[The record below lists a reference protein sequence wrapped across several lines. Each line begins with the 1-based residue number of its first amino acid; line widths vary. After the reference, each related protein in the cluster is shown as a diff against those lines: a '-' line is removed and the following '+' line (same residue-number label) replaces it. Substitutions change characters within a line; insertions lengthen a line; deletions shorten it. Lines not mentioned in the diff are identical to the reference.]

1 MAIIKPFK
9 GVRPT
14 KNLVKQV
21 ACKPYDVLNSEEAR
35 REAEGNEYS
44 FYHIAKAEID
54 LEQGIDIHTDPVYQ
68 KGRENFETFLK
79 KGILFQDDSEKYYV
93 YKLVMGSVS
102 QIGLVAAS
110 SVEDYFNDI
119 IKKHELTRPEK
130 EIDRIMHFKAVGAH
144 TEPVFLTYPDV
155 PEIDNIINHV
165 ILESPEYDFVAD
177 DGVHHTLWVIDDKNL
192 IDEITLLFAEKVPY
206 TYIADG
212 HHRSAS
218 SAKIGTEMK
227 KENIN
232 HNGKEEYNFFLTVI
246 FPSSHLSIIDYNRVV
261 KDLNGNTET
270 EFIEKINKVMS
281 VEKTGKNIYK
291 PQALHEFGMYLNGE
305 WYKLTAKT
313 DTYDNNDP
321 LEVLDVNVLQK
332 NILEPIL
339 GIEDPRTD
347 KRIDFVGGIR
357 GLGEL
362 EKRVNSG
369 EMKVAFAL
377 YPVTIQQLIDIAD
390 SGKIMPPK
398 STWFE
403 PKLRSGLFVH
413 CLK

>member
-1 MAIIKPFK
+1 MAVIKPFRAI
-9 GVRPT
+9 RP
-14 KNLVKQV
+14 KAALASRV
-21 ACKPYDVLNSEEAR
+21 AAKPYDVLNSEEAR
-35 REAEGNEYS
+35 EEAKGNPYS

-54 LEQGIDIHTDPVYQ
+54 LEPGIDIHTDPVYQ
-68 KGRENFETFLK
+68 KGRENFYRMIEE
-79 KGILFQDDSEKYYV
+79 GILFQDKTENYYV
-93 YKLVMGSVS
+93 YKLVMGNVS

-110 SVEDYFNDI
+110 SIHDYFNNV

-155 PEIDNIINHV
+155 PEINELINNV
-165 ILESPEYDFVAD
+165 VATNPEYDFVAD
-177 DGVHHTLWVIDDKNL
+177 DGVHHTLWVVDNQETVEK
-192 IDEITLLFAEKVPY
+192 ITRLFAEKVPH

-218 SAKIGTEMK
+218 SAKIGK
-227 KENIN
+227 DLAENNPN
-232 HNGKEEYNFFLTVI
+232 HTGKEEYNYFLTVI
-246 FPSSHLSIIDYNRVV
+246 FPASHLSIIDYNRVV
-261 KDLNGNTET
+261 KDLNHLTQESFLQ
-270 EFIEKINKVMS
+270 ELKKVMN
-281 VEKTGKNIYK
+281 VEKMGKSIYK
-291 PQALHEFGMYLNGE
+291 PQAIHEFGMYLGGE
-305 WYKLTAKT
+305 WYKLVAKEGT
-313 DTYDNNDP
+313 FDPNDP
-321 LEVLDVNVLQK
+321 LDVLDVNILQK
-332 NILEPIL
+332 NVLDPIL
-339 GIEDPRTD
+339 GIADPRTD

-362 EKRVNSG
+362 EKRINSG
-369 EMKVAFAL
+369 EMAVAFAL

-413 CLK
+413 SLT

>member
-9 GVRPT
+9 AVRP
-14 KNLVKQV
+14 KPELAHLV
-21 ACKPYDVLNSEEAR
+21 AAKPYDVLNSDEAR
-35 REAEGNEYS
+35 KEAEGNPFS
-44 FYHIAKAEID
+44 FYHVAKAEID
-54 LEQGIDIHTDPVYQ
+54 LDPKIDIHSQPVYD
-68 KGRENFETFLK
+68 KGKENFLK
-79 KGILFQDDSEKYYV
+79 MLNEGILFQDDTEKYYV
-93 YKLVMGSVS
+93 YKLVMGDIS
-102 QIGLVAAS
+102 QTGLVAAS
-110 SVEDYFNDI
+110 SIHDYFGDI

-155 PEIDNIINHV
+155 PEINTLINKV
-165 ILESPEYDFVAD
+165 TETSPEYDFVAD
-177 DGVHHTLWVIDDKNL
+177 DGVNHTLWVIHDTN
-192 IDEITLLFAEKVPY
+192 IINSITRLFKEKVPF

-218 SAKIGTEMK
+218 SAKIGKEMA
-227 KENIN
+227 ENN
-232 HNGKEEYNFFLTVI
+232 PEHTGEEEYNYFLTVI

-261 KDLNGNTET
+261 KDLNNHMVESFLNKL
-270 EFIEKINKVMS
+270 EKVMI
-281 VEKTGKNIYK
+281 VEKTGSTDCKPKNM
-291 PQALHEFGMYLNGE
+291 HEFGMYLEGE
-305 WYKLTAKT
+305 WYKLIAREGTF
-313 DTYDNNDP
+313 NPNDP
-321 LEVLDVNVLQK
+321 LDVLDVNILQK
-332 NILEPIL
+332 NVLAPIL
-339 GIEDPRTD
+339 GILDPRTD
-347 KRIDFVGGIR
+347 QRIDFVGGIR
-357 GLGEL
+357 GLKEL